1 MPCPPPFACVWPNLL
16 PCIGCRRNARAELAG
31 CGAFGL
37 WLPAAVEHATKV
49 KNLRCPGVPP
59 RQPPQLIA
67 EPAWA
72 AVSLPLEQG
81 RTFVAGFHECLQ
93 QAQTQVKQNPRLL
106 AVFVPAATATTS
118 AATTSAAT
126 TATLTGSPTAPPAAA
141 ATLAQIEAWQDIVLV
156 CARAAGRREQV
167 ILTAR
172 AQLQLVSPYSCT
184 AYSGLALTNHAVS
197 RT

>member
-1 MPCPPPFACVWPNLL
+1 
-16 PCIGCRRNARAELAG
+16 
-31 CGAFGL
+31 
-37 WLPAAVEHATKV
+37 
-49 KNLRCPGVPP
+49 
-59 RQPPQLIA
+59 
-67 EPAWA
+67 
-72 AVSLPLEQG
+72 VSLPLEQG

-126 TATLTGSPTAPPAAA
+126 TSAATTATLTGSPTAPPAAA

-156 CARAAGRREQV
+156 CARAAGRQEHV

-172 AQLQLVSPYSCT
+172 AQL
-184 AYSGLALTNHAVS
+184 
-197 RT
+197 